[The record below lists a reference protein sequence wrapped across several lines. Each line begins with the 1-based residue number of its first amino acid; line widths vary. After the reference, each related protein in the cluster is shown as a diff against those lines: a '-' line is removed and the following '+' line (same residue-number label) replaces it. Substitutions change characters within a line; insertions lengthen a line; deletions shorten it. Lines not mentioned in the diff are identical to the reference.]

1 LPIRG
6 KARLTF
12 LIRTRIP
19 LTYKSF
25 HCWLGLLAILLAC
38 AGSKNETASVH
49 WPDEVVQPLP
59 EASDYPDQDAV
70 ILLDEG
76 TLNIFPDT
84 ELARSQ
90 LEHRRIIKVFHESA
104 FELAD
109 ITIPYSSTTTI
120 SNIRGRTITPDGRV
134 FVVPKQQIY
143 DVTLYPGFI
152 FYSDTRAKR
161 FTFPAVC
168 PGAVLEYAYT
178 AYVKGYTYWDHWS
191 FQNLIPTRLSRFQ
204 VTAPAEWEFKW
215 KCNHIDLQPST
226 TNLPAGF
233 KQTWL
238 WQARDLAALCPE
250 PAMPAWR
257 QVQAS
262 LVLSPVGMKTWQ
274 DFARWYHRL
283 YAERIKADDA
293 IHSKTSALT
302 APAVEEL
309 HQLDS
314 LFSFVRDEIRYVAIA
329 IGIGGYQ
336 PHFSKD
342 IFHDRYGDCKD
353 KVALLQSM
361 AGCCDIDVRPVLIS
375 TQQNGD
381 VDTSVVS
388 HTHFNHV
395 IAHAYL
401 KDGQEVW
408 MDPTARQTPFG
419 VLPWF
424 DQARWA
430 FELDREG
437 KGQWL
442 VTPAQPGDTHR
453 LQRFWRLEISDD
465 GRVEV
470 KTQWLFR
477 GAPAGQVRE
486 DLAEMRPS
494 QRDDWI
500 TRQIRSRFPTAKMD
514 HLAIT
519 DLAAVEKPLCFSCW
533 LHFTLPESIRTDWA
547 LQRFSQFDLAAL
559 FSEKRT
565 WPVQFLFPE
574 TIADSIRIVCK
585 NRGPF
590 STTLPSSSQT
600 DTSGSQR
607 CQWTSSLKP
616 MAMHS
621 PFAAYRIA
629 FNPTDSSLG
638 LSRTLAIEKS
648 HVPAADFPAFY
659 AFLQQVASAEEHGVS
674 IVRPHG
680 WLSK

>member
-336 PHFSKD
+336 PHF
-342 IFHDRYGDCKD
+342 
-353 KVALLQSM
+353 M
-361 AGCCDIDVRPVLIS
+361 
-375 TQQNGD
+375 
-381 VDTSVVS
+381 
-388 HTHFNHV
+388 
-395 IAHAYL
+395 IA
-401 KDGQEVW
+401 
-408 MDPTARQTPFG
+408 TA
-419 VLPWF
+419 
-424 DQARWA
+424 
-430 FELDREG
+430 
-437 KGQWL
+437 
-442 VTPAQPGDTHR
+442 
-453 LQRFWRLEISDD
+453 I
-465 GRVEV
+465 V
-470 KTQWLFR
+470 KTKW
-477 GAPAGQVRE
+477 
-486 DLAEMRPS
+486 
-494 QRDDWI
+494 
-500 TRQIRSRFPTAKMD
+500 
-514 HLAIT
+514 
-519 DLAAVEKPLCFSCW
+519 
-533 LHFTLPESIRTDWA
+533 
-547 LQRFSQFDLAAL
+547 
-559 FSEKRT
+559 
-565 WPVQFLFPE
+565 
-574 TIADSIRIVCK
+574 
-585 NRGPF
+585 
-590 STTLPSSSQT
+590 
-600 DTSGSQR
+600 R
-607 CQWTSSLKP
+607 CC
-616 MAMHS
+616 
-621 PFAAYRIA
+621 
-629 FNPTDSSLG
+629 NPW
-638 LSRTLAIEKS
+638 
-648 HVPAADFPAFY
+648 PAAAT
-659 AFLQQVASAEEHGVS
+659 LTCVQS
-674 IVRPHG
+674 
-680 WLSK
+680 